1 MAGWFVVPFLRYSSH
16 QGIMSSD
23 IFWSASTVPMLNV
36 VSYQKW
42 IVAPKISRV
51 HSDIESLHAIEPLI
65 LRQPS
70 EA

>member
-1 MAGWFVVPFLRYSSH
+1 
-16 QGIMSSD
+16 
-23 IFWSASTVPMLNV
+23 MLNV

-42 IVAPKISRV
+42 IVAPKISKV